1 MNPKIYFTRRKAK
14 RCAEIPLF
22 IRAIPTDGIFRK
34 PKRKEKR
41 LVKSE
46 NLERIFGRKRMQTLT
61 AGSFL
66 NLENQGNVEALKFTA
81 RRLAE
86 HTAAV
91 VAENLPPAALANL
104 SDNLWEKAEFVARET
119 ERRRLRE
126 IFTENFTE
134 RFRELKPESSLAD
147 GLVSEVLSAASTIEN
162 GGSATANAPASEI
175 VEDGESKTAA
185 TENASSDSPL
195 QAEKI
200 EVQENCD
207 EFLGYVK
214 TDEPFVAA
222 TVEEAKTMAT
232 TTVSSNVGQ
241 KIIQSAD
248 SPISETSKS
257 ENEQS
262 IAEQDISA
270 EIASA
275 EKSPPSAAAKVP
287 AGNNSQTSNA
297 NKTNALEKDAKEPFE
312 FGRCTI
318 NLNLVLLPSSGNS
331 ASRKA
336 IISASSHGFAP
347 EIEFL
352 EIKEG
357 ENLTEIAELVRGKL
371 AAFKNGLPAK
381 YIEQL
386 RQSKTNRAKKAA
398 PAKASTAA
406 ASDKSE
412 ADQSNIEKTSGSQT
426 AQSPGSKNGESRTEV
441 AATNETAAA
450 KPSAM
455 PTAVPPSPPAAN
467 NLQPSLF

>member
-1 MNPKIYFTRRKAK
+1 
-14 RCAEIPLF
+14 
-22 IRAIPTDGIFRK
+22 
-34 PKRKEKR
+34 
-41 LVKSE
+41 
-46 NLERIFGRKRMQTLT
+46 MQTLQ

-91 VAENLPPAALANL
+91 VAENLSPAALANL
-104 SDNLWEKAEFVARET
+104 SDDLWAKAQYVARET

-147 GLVSEVLSAASTIEN
+147 SLISEVLSAASTIEN
-162 GGSATANAPASEI
+162 SGSVAANAPAPEI
-175 VEDGESKTAA
+175 IEDGKSEPMITESAFQASPQPEAA
-185 TENASSDSPL
+185 VTE
-195 QAEKI
+195 AERK
-200 EVQENCD
+200 QD

-232 TTVSSNVGQ
+232 TTVSSDVGQ

-248 SPISETSKS
+248 APASETSKS

-275 EKSPPSAAAKVP
+275 EKSPPSSAAKVP

-371 AAFKNGLPAK
+371 AEFKNGLPAK

-386 RQSKTNRAKKAA
+386 RQSKNNRAKKAT
-398 PAKASTAA
+398 PAKASTTAVSA
-406 ASDKSE
+406 TDKSE
-412 ADQSNIEKTSGSQT
+412 ADQSNIEKTNGSQT
-426 AQSPGSKNGESRTEV
+426 AQSPGGSKNGENRTEIT
-441 AATNETAAA
+441 ATNETAAA

>member
-1 MNPKIYFTRRKAK
+1 
-14 RCAEIPLF
+14 
-22 IRAIPTDGIFRK
+22 
-34 PKRKEKR
+34 
-41 LVKSE
+41 
-46 NLERIFGRKRMQTLT
+46 MQTLQ

-104 SDNLWEKAEFVARET
+104 SDDLWAKAQYVARET

-134 RFRELKPESSLAD
+134 RFRQLKPESSLAD
-147 GLVSEVLSAASTIEN
+147 SLISGVLSAASTIEN
-162 GGSATANAPASEI
+162 SGSATANAPAQEI
-175 VEDGESKTAA
+175 IEDGKSEPMITESAFRASPQPEAA
-185 TENASSDSPL
+185 APE
-195 QAEKI
+195 AERK
-200 EVQENCD
+200 QD

-214 TDEPFVAA
+214 TDEPFAAA

-232 TTVSSNVGQ
+232 TTVSSDVGQ
-241 KIIQSAD
+241 KITQSAD
-248 SPISETSKS
+248 SPASETSKS

-371 AAFKNGLPAK
+371 DRFKNGLPAK

-386 RQSKTNRAKKAA
+386 RQSKTNRANKAA
-398 PAKASTAA
+398 PAKAPTTAA
-406 ASDKSE
+406 TDKPE
-412 ADQSNIEKTSGSQT
+412 ADQSNIEKTSGSQH
-426 AQSPGSKNGESRTEV
+426 AQSLGDSRDEESRTEV

-450 KPSAM
+450 NPSAM